1 MVWVFLRQK
10 RNGWII
16 ELSLCCDAPPV
27 GGIVGYSETGIEF
40 GFCDSCYEQT
50 EFYIE
55 MEEI

>member
-1 MVWVFLRQK
+1 M
-10 RNGWII
+10 